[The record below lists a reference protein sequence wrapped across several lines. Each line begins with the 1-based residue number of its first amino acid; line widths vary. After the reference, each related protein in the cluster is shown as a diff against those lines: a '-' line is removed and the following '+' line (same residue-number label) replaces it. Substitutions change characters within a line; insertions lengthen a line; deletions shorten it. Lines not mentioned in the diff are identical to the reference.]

1 MAGVGT
7 IARTEPVTAPF
18 TETLSASDL
27 LGGNCSVGRC
37 RGSLDLV
44 HG

>member
-1 MAGVGT
+1 MTMLGMT
-7 IARTEPVTAPF
+7 SPREPTPAPF

-27 LGGNCSVGRC
+27 LGGTCSVGRC
-37 RGSLDLV
+37 RGRLDLV